1 MLIAKSNLK
10 HDGVLFEKGQEVT
23 GLTESQARRLI
34 SEGIIEDT
42 TIKATEEEVVRSEE
56 AIEKETQ
63 EQLAA
68 VKVNS
73 KMSRNRLVGLARQ
86 RNLKFAENATKEELV
101 KLLESTPEV
110 AEDTVEDSIEVSNQ
124 PSEE

>member
-10 HDGVLFEKGQEVT
+10 HDGVLFEKGQEVK
-23 GLTESQARRLI
+23 GLSESQARRLI

-68 VKVNS
+68 VKVNP
-73 KMSRNRLVGLARQ
+73 KMSRTRLVGLARQ

-101 KLLESTPEV
+101 KLLEGTPEV
-110 AEDTVEDSIEVSNQ
+110 ADDKVEDSIEVSNQ